1 MFPTFEKWVRELS
14 IPGKFAV
21 TNVAVTLFPD
31 QGYKR
36 CEAERIIFWGRKTA
50 HSLPLFRLVR
60 FSAKGRREPQVNTL
74 IYSMGEEADDVVVS
88 FTLTNEQAKQYK
100 TVKD

>member
-14 IPGKFAV
+14 IPGKFSV
-21 TNVAVTLFPD
+21 TNVAVMLFPD

-50 HSLPLFRLVR
+50 NSLPLFR

-88 FTLTNEQAKQYK
+88 FTLTNKQAKQYK